1 MGKAC
6 FQPTYE
12 EAVAIAGRRI
22 AERREELPERDGHDM
37 GTGSERRVFDAMIR
51 DATLVAELFGVT
63 TRQVLDDSERESR
76 GGLME
81 LFGKIADLCQALVVL
96 LLVFQVSAL
105 FRSVDRLRKK
115 GEQLENRVDDIW
127 RGNRGR

>member
-22 AERREELPERDGHDM
+22 AERREEMDESSMDTSSVRRAFDM
-37 GTGSERRVFDAMIR
+37 TIQ
-51 DATLVAELFGVT
+51 DATLIAELFGVT

-76 GGLME
+76 E
-81 LFGKIADLCQALVVL
+81 REEEI
-96 LLVFQVSAL
+96 
-105 FRSVDRLRKK
+105 
-115 GEQLENRVDDIW
+115 
-127 RGNRGR
+127 

>member
-22 AERREELPERDGHDM
+22 AERRSRDGYDM
-37 GTGSERRVFDAMIR
+37 GAGSDRREREAIH

-63 TRQVLDDSERESR
+63 IRKALDDSKREAR
-76 GGLME
+76 E
-81 LFGKIADLCQALVVL
+81 FEED
-96 LLVFQVSAL
+96 
-105 FRSVDRLRKK
+105 
-115 GEQLENRVDDIW
+115 
-127 RGNRGR
+127 